1 VVGPVVCPDR
11 IIVNVQQL
19 SAPVT
24 DITYP
29 CYRDNF
35 LHHHHRFSALMHRIK
50 IFQSCV
56 FMDYTIRSSAPP
68 EFSLTGSCNKDHR
81 FATFTA
87 EDLSHGFLQG
97 LSLALD
103 YIEKTGDSQ
112 PVRQGND
119 CRTSDTIACISTIR
133 PGPGC
138 ERFDVLNCK
147 VDLLLFFYRSSN
159 PPSDEI
165 SATISNSCVFHS
177 TGNFGSPI
185 TIADENHHY

>member
-1 VVGPVVCPDR
+1 MVGSVVCPDR

-35 LHHHHRFSALMHRIK
+35 HHHHHRFSALMHRIKHRIK

-81 FATFTA
+81 LATFTA
-87 EDLSHGFLQG
+87 EDLSHGFFQG
-97 LSLALD
+97 ISLALD

-133 PGPGC
+133 PGLGC
-138 ERFDVLNCK
+138 ERSDILNCK
-147 VDLLLFFYRSSN
+147 VDLLHFFIAHQILHLTKFQIPFPIPVFFIQPGTSD
-159 PPSDEI
+159 PPS
-165 SATISNSCVFHS
+165 
-177 TGNFGSPI
+177 P
-185 TIADENHHY
+185 